1 MLYSVVGGNQ
11 VRALIHRV
19 RQTDPHAFVNVMRT
33 GPGGRP
39 VLPGPQGLKQGGRP
53 PE

>member
-33 GPGGRP
+33 DQVAAGSTGP
-39 VLPGPQGLKQGGRP
+39 PGIKTRGRP